1 MNIDGEFIMA
11 NKISSKQL
19 KKIILEEIS
28 TLQEEKLSG
37 ESTPVADVVKDVE
50 EIDASEYA
58 NALEQDID
66 FMKALDIQEA
76 KLIKKLRKIN
86 EAKGK
91 LRSRILKNIDK
102 E

>member
-1 MNIDGEFIMA
+1 MGIDGEFKMA

-19 KKIILEEIS
+19 RKFILEEVA
-28 TLQEEKLSG
+28 KLRKENVEG
-37 ESTPVADVVKDVE
+37 KITPVADVVKDVE
-50 EIDASEYA
+50 EVEASEYA
-58 NALEQDID
+58 SALEQDID

-76 KLIKKLRKIN
+76 RLIKKLRKIN